1 MYAIL
6 TLVEVLQIMWL
17 YFMVSNI
24 VLMLIGE
31 CKVRR
36 KKEKK
41 IDLEDNGKK
50 SIKFYIVILH
60 EQ

>member
-1 MYAIL
+1 
-6 TLVEVLQIMWL
+6 MWL
-17 YFMVSNI
+17 FFMVSNL

-31 CKVRR
+31 CKVRQ

-41 IDLEDNGKK
+41 IDLEDNGEK
-50 SIKFYIVILH
+50 SIKFYIVILN